1 MAQVAKHLLHLDN
14 YIFDSLEL
22 YLEDILSIYKQDRTK
37 LDTFIRS
44 NRVQP
49 YSVFFLANEACAS
62 LIELSDTYSDI
73 QVFLQKLLEEGF
85 FVLQAIKHKTAIGR
99 MYQVCYCKNNVRI
112 VNKNLNRLGY
122 LYATATKDLV
132 RVNEYLVLCQKD
144 LASDLA
150 SDLSVTSLDG
160 TAQEASAVDSKV
172 TTSTS
177 SKKQSC
183 KRLVE
188 LTPKLYLLTNTQA
201 DKQIIVLNTN
211 YNAI

>member
-1 MAQVAKHLLHLDN
+1 MTTQLAKPLLYLDN

-44 NRVQP
+44 RIVQP

-62 LIELSDTYSDI
+62 LIEVADAYSDI

-122 LYATATKDLV
+122 LYATATRDLV
-132 RVNEYLVLCQKD
+132 RVNEHLVLCQKD
-144 LASDLA
+144 LLTEINSSMIDANNITDAGGDASTA
-150 SDLSVTSLDG
+150 TS
-160 TAQEASAVDSKV
+160 K
-172 TTSTS
+172 S

-183 KRLVE
+183 KRLIE
-188 LTPKLYLLTNTQA
+188 LTPRLYLLTNTQA